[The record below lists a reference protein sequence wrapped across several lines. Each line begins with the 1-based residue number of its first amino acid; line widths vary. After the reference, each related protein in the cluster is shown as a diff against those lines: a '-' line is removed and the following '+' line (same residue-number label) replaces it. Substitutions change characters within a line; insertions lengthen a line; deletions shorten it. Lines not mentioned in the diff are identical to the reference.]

1 MRKLALTI
9 IDFFYPLFRKHLS
22 IDTFRYMAS
31 GGTTAATGIVVF
43 YVVYNWVF
51 KQQDVHLHLPFFPKL
66 ITAPTA
72 TLIIESIVTFI
83 VGFTLNKYLVFTES
97 NLKGRVQLFRYASV
111 VATNFLLNLALIK
124 IMVEGFGFYATPA
137 KILTTGILIVFSYFS
152 QKHFSFKTRQDKP
165 AKNEIT

>member
-1 MRKLALTI
+1 MRKIALAF
-9 IDFFYPLFRKHLS
+9 IDFFYPPFRKHLS

-43 YVVYNWVF
+43 YVVYNWIF
-51 KQQDVHLHLPFFPKL
+51 KQQDIHLNISFLPKL

-72 TLIIESIVTFI
+72 TLLIETLVTFV
-83 VGFTLNKYLVFTES
+83 VGFTLNKYLVFTKS

-137 KILTTGILIVFSYFS
+137 KILTTAILIVFSYFS
-152 QKHFSFKTRQDKP
+152 QKHFSFKVRK
-165 AKNEIT
+165 E